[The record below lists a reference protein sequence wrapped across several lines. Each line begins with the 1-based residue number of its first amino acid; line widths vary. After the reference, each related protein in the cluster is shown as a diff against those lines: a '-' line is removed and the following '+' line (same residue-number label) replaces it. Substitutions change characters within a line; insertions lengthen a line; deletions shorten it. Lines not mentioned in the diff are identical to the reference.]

1 MAPVMASHLPPNE
14 LLKQGFGITP
24 LLQSQLTLLQ
34 RSIHHQQIRTS
45 CKCASLRRVQGLA
58 NSNNP
63 YNDKTTCSHPG
74 RR

>member
-1 MAPVMASHLPPNE
+1 MAPVMASHLAPNE

-24 LLQSQLTLLQ
+24 LLQSQLTLLK

-58 NSNNP
+58 KTNNP

-74 RR
+74 RC